1 MTLNEVINCIAI
13 SGIVETII
21 RNVAGEDEDL
31 KDLSQNIYLDLLRKD
46 ERKIVD
52 MFNNQQ
58 LNFFIARMCLNN
70 INSVNSPF
78 YTTYKKHKKMTVNI
92 DDIKERI

>member
-58 LNFFIARMCLNN
+58 LNFFLARIVTNN
-70 INSVNSPF
+70 IHSKNSPF
-78 YTTYKKHKKMTVNI
+78 YMTYKKNKDKQCNI
-92 DDIKERI
+92 DDYQGRI